1 LPTDPLA
8 YTLPIVHPI
17 LRCLFVGAFVV
28 QGCGAATSADG
39 TPHAGTKART
49 AKKDKPKGPPAPVP
63 RPAGLLAHPEAE
75 RYMLALI
82 NRDREAEGL
91 EPVEWDPIAAKAGLA
106 HSDDMAASGY
116 TAHIGTDGSNPELR
130 YTEAGGEDMSQEN
143 AGCFADAKA
152 RDLDPDPRFDPAL
165 IEKVQ
170 AAFMAEK
177 PPQDGHRKNIL
188 RPWHSHVGVG
198 LSQAKGVP
206 VVCMA
211 QEFIDRYGTY
221 APLPKQGK
229 VGDRIKVA
237 GTIRGPAKIMGV
249 GLARVDLPSPRKPA
263 DLLKTSSYPIPA
275 PFVTWF
281 PKGFVTP
288 IPIDVQG
295 DDFSI
300 TIPISD
306 KPSSPSAG
314 RPGLY
319 EVSVWAEIPDTR
331 DAVMVSLRTIR
342 VK

>member
-1 LPTDPLA
+1 MSRAGLLERH
-8 YTLPIVHPI
+8 LI
-17 LRCLFVGAFVV
+17 LRCLFMGVLAL
-28 QGCGAATSADG
+28 QACGTGPSREG
-39 TPHAGTKART
+39 TPRAGTRASA
-49 AKKDKPKGPPAPVP
+49 AKKTKPKGPPAQVP
-63 RPAGLLAHPEAE
+63 RPAGLLARVEAE

-106 HSDDMAASGY
+106 HSDDLAANGY

-143 AGCFADAKA
+143 AGCFADGKA
-152 RDLDPDPRFDPAL
+152 RELDTDPRFDAAH

-177 PPQDGHRKNIL
+177 PPADGHRKNIL
-188 RPWHSHVGVG
+188 RPWHTHVGVG

-211 QEFIDRYGTY
+211 QEFVDRYGAY
-221 APLPKQGK
+221 ASLPKQGK
-229 VGDRIKVA
+229 LGDRINVK
-237 GTIRGPAKIMGV
+237 GKIHGPAKFMGV
-249 GLARVDLPSPRKPA
+249 GLARTELPSPRKAA
-263 DLLKTSSYPIPA
+263 DLLRTGSYPIPA
-275 PFVTWF
+275 PFITYF

-288 IPIDVQG
+288 IAVQLQG
-295 DDFSI
+295 DEFAI
-300 TIPISD
+300 TIPLSD
-306 KPSSPSAG
+306 KAASPAAG

-319 EVSVWAEIPDTR
+319 EVSVWAELPDIK